1 MVTVTRWKFDIGGS
15 YEYNFPRNPNR
26 YGGDSGWQYEPRMAE
41 MEVIGSNQPYIQIDG
56 FSGARRTIRFTAV
69 TGTMARKLQD
79 FFLRKAIIYNCR
91 DHLYPT
97 HAQFNCFIISFSQ
110 QVRPT
115 TGSFPGSGEDT
126 YDVEMTLTKM

>member
-1 MVTVTRWKFDIGGS
+1 MAVVVRWKLDIGGS
-15 YEYNFPRNPNR
+15 YEYEFSRNPNR
-26 YGGDSGWQYEPRMAE
+26 YDGDSGWQYGPRMSE
-41 MEVIGSNQPYIQIDG
+41 MEVIGSNQPHIQIDG
-56 FSGARRTIRFTAV
+56 FQGATRTIRFTAI
-69 TGTMARKLQD
+69 TGTMTRRLQD

-97 HAQFNCFIISFSQ
+97 HAQFNCFIASFTQ

-126 YDVEMTLTKM
+126 YDVEITLIKM